1 MTNFQ
6 PPEKIGD
13 PMFGDPM
20 KFDPSGGTR
29 YFPLSVNLRA
39 VLFHLLLEQFK

>member
-6 PPEKIGD
+6 PLEKIGD

-20 KFDPSGGTR
+20 FDDPFFGD
-29 YFPLSVNLRA
+29 PMN
-39 VLFHLLLEQFK
+39 